1 MKKILVTGVAGF
13 IGSSVA
19 NRLINL
25 GYNVV
30 GVDDLSMG
38 KIDNIPNGTAFI
50 KFDLADASNIKQ
62 IPKDIDIILHIAG
75 QSSGE
80 ISFENPVS
88 DLHKNTISLLN
99 LIDFSIKNSVEKL
112 VYASSMS
119 VYGDVPDQ
127 PINENFIPKPISCY
141 GVGKLASERYLEI
154 FSNKLN
160 SICLR
165 MFNVYGPGQDMV
177 NMKQGMLSIYI
188 SQAVKNQKVLIK
200 GSMNRF
206 RDFVHIDDVVEAW
219 LRIVENETIINKI
232 YNIASGKR
240 TTVNEVIDNI
250 SNYFDNLIIEEI
262 DGTPGDQKG
271 IYADISL
278 IKKDLDFSPKVFL
291 EDGLRDFV
299 LSSKSIHEK

>member
-62 IPKDIDIILHIAG
+62 IPKDIDIILYIAG

-165 MFNVYGPGQDMV
+165 MFNVYGPG
-177 NMKQGMLSIYI
+177 
-188 SQAVKNQKVLIK
+188 
-200 GSMNRF
+200 
-206 RDFVHIDDVVEAW
+206 
-219 LRIVENETIINKI
+219 
-232 YNIASGKR
+232 
-240 TTVNEVIDNI
+240 
-250 SNYFDNLIIEEI
+250 
-262 DGTPGDQKG
+262 
-271 IYADISL
+271 
-278 IKKDLDFSPKVFL
+278 
-291 EDGLRDFV
+291 
-299 LSSKSIHEK
+299 

>member
-1 MKKILVTGVAGF
+1 MKKILITGVAGF

-19 NRLINL
+19 NRLISL
-25 GYNVV
+25 GYDVI

-38 KIDNIPNGTAFI
+38 KIDNIPNGIIFI

-62 IPKDIDIILHIAG
+62 LPKDIDIILHIAG

-80 ISFENPVS
+80 ISFENPVA

-99 LIDFSIKNSVEKL
+99 LIDFSIKNSVEKM

-127 PINENFIPKPISCY
+127 PINENYTPKPISCY
-141 GVGKLASERYLEI
+141 GVGKLASERYLKI
-154 FSNKLN
+154 FSSKLN
-160 SICLR
+160 GICLR
-165 MFNVYGPGQDMV
+165 MFNVYGPGQDML

-188 SQAVKNQKVLIK
+188 SQAVKNRKVLIK

-219 LRIVENETIINKI
+219 IRVVENENIINKT
-232 YNIASGKR
+232 YNVASGRR
-240 TTVNEVIDNI
+240 TTVNEVMDNI

-262 DGTPGDQKG
+262 DGTPGDQNG

-278 IKKDLDFSPKVFL
+278 IKKDLDFSPKIFF

-299 LSSKSIHEK
+299 LSSKLIHEE